1 MEKLTLQLKERHRK
15 RQKRDHDCVH
25 KQKILSDK
33 QQKRLE
39 CADKA
44 TVLNRVETLRMEDW
58 PAFHQAM

>member
-15 RQKRDHDCVH
+15 REKRDPDYVH

-39 CADKA
+39 CADKE
-44 TVLNRVETLRMEDW
+44 TVLNRVEDW
-58 PAFHQAM
+58 PAFHQAV